1 MSTSTL
7 GQEMVEYLTVRR
19 ALGFKLTNVELLLR
33 QFVRYLDQQGEQRI
47 TINTAIAWAVL
58 PGGSDSLHYGRLAAV
73 RGFATYLRVVDRT
86 VEIPGVELL
95 RNGPSRR
102 RPFLYTE
109 EEILALID
117 ACATFRT
124 AHRTATYRT
133 LIGLLAST
141 GIRVGEA
148 IGLDRH
154 DFDPSLG
161 VIVVRGKLDKLRELP
176 LSPTTTAALRKY
188 LARRDR
194 PPSPPEERAL
204 FVSMAGTRV
213 AIDGVEQTFSLLRDR
228 AGVPSRGGRRPT
240 VHGLRH
246 TFAIRTMLDAY
257 QDGADAGARLGILS
271 TYLGHVEPANTYWY
285 LHAAPELMRA
295 AADRL
300 ERYEEQAR

>member
-1 MSTSTL
+1 VSAL
-7 GQEMVEYLTVRR
+7 EQQLVEYLTVRR
-19 ALGFKLTNVELLLR
+19 ALGFKLVNVELLLR
-33 QFVRYLDQQGEQRI
+33 QFVRYLDQLGEQRI
-47 TINTAIAWAVL
+47 TINTALAWAVL

-73 RGFATYLRVVDRT
+73 RGFATHLRVVDPS

-95 RNGPSRR
+95 RNGPPRR

-117 ACATFRT
+117 ACGMFRT

-148 IGLDRH
+148 IGLDRENL
-154 DFDPSLG
+154 DLAVG

-176 LSPTTTAALRKY
+176 LSSSTTAALRAY
-188 LARRDR
+188 LARHDR
-194 PPSPPEERAL
+194 PPSPPGERAL

-213 AIDGVEQTFSLLRDR
+213 AIDGVEQTFALLRDR

-257 QDGADAGARLGILS
+257 RDGADAGARLGILS

-285 LHAAPELMRA
+285 LHAAPELMSA

-300 ERYEEQAR
+300 ERYEEHAR